1 MKKSWTSSFWSLV
14 IQDGLFLC
22 IVSLAITEHFC
33 PCTCA
38 VYGAQCR
45 KILWSDLPW
54 RVWEVVTAWFEVAW
68 AWALQL
74 ACTCIVWYLKNSSR
88 LIAALVLRAM
98 LDEIKNQY
106 IMHELLSLDLCL
118 LVFINNSVS
127 SLAHTL
133 ALNQT
138 LLHLSFISLSHTLT
152 HSMLHLSFISLS
164 HTHSTKCYY
173 TCHSIILCYFY
184 YHTSLSCTHKI
195 AK

>member
-118 LVFINNSVS
+118 LVSINNSVS
-127 SLAHTL
+127 P
-133 ALNQT
+133 
-138 LLHLSFISLSHTLT
+138 
-152 HSMLHLSFISLS
+152 LS
-164 HTHSTKCYY
+164 HTHSHSTKHYY
-173 TCHSIILCYFY
+173 TCHS
-184 YHTSLSCTHKI
+184 SLSHIHSRTQHYTCHSSLSLTHTLN
-195 AK
+195 